1 MRVCALK
8 GPIPIFGCGA
18 FMEVL
23 KKKKNSNFRGFETDL
38 RYWSTGPFLPSVNYS
53 SVSVDNSSES
63 KSIFSLLEP

>member
-1 MRVCALK
+1 
-8 GPIPIFGCGA
+8 
-18 FMEVL
+18 MEVL